1 MGQVEDEVTT
11 QAGVELT
18 NALIERC
25 SPLVDG
31 KPLSLVIEAFG
42 AAVVGILM
50 SCEGA
55 DLRGVAM
62 RYCARVL
69 LLSDDLADEKSNLES
84 IDGC

>member
-25 SPLVDG
+25 APLVDG

-42 AAVVGILM
+42 AALIGVLLACKGV
-50 SCEGA
+50 
-55 DLRGVAM
+55 DRRGVMM
-62 RYCARVL
+62 RYCARAL
-69 LLSDDLADEKSNLES
+69 LLADDKSDEGDDLN
-84 IDGC
+84 GC